1 MCSARKWTESR
12 IQRWC
17 RLSCGS
23 KLLPCCTFI
32 PGIDKQVISRARAL
46 LAPLVGDGEEGC
58 GGHRLGAAAVVAPPL
73 GPAGGLRVG
82 AACAAASLS
91 EGRRRTVAVWNVLGL
106 LQKCFKCMCF
116 GHWFWNSPGK
126 APKVQP
132 SPAVAE
138 DSKVRNPLLIGPH
151 DRGRS
156 LCVGCGDSHSCLIAR
171 PPCRWTP
178 SGRGGPLNSQ
188 RSGTWVVSARWR
200 MKQHWIT
207 YHVLTYFQNE
217 QDTPL

>member
-17 RLSCGS
+17 RLSRGS

-138 DSKVRNPLLIGPH
+138 DSKVRNPLLIGLTIKGEASVLAVGTAIPV
-151 DRGRS
+151 S
-156 LCVGCGDSHSCLIAR
+156 LPAPPAAGHRLAEEGLWTHSGLAHEWSVLAEGWNNTELLIT
-171 PPCRWTP
+171 C
-178 SGRGGPLNSQ
+178 
-188 RSGTWVVSARWR
+188 
-200 MKQHWIT
+200 
-207 YHVLTYFQNE
+207 
-217 QDTPL
+217 